1 MNAGLAMLKIRMA
14 LLEQLEET
22 LEEMP
27 MKRIGKPV
35 FFIVAILIFVVAVL
49 SVFGISTQYGDNK
62 TVYIKGIND
71 IRWGID
77 VRGGVDVTFTPS
89 DDAQNVTD
97 QNMASAEE
105 IIKQRLTSLNITD
118 SEVYTDTNKNR
129 IIVRFPWKEDEVD
142 FDPEAAVQE
151 LGDTAELT
159 FREGYEVNEEGLP
172 DGVTAENIIL
182 TGDMVD
188 EASAGY
194 SSEHGGYIVTLKLKS
209 EGATRFSEATERLA
223 ETNGVISIWM
233 DDDVISYP
241 TVNEHIS
248 TGEAII
254 SGNFT
259 ADEATSLAEK
269 INAGALPFSLKI
281 DSFST
286 ISPSLGEGAKDAM
299 LLAMAIA
306 FLAVCVYIT
315 IIYKLPGLV
324 ASIALLGQV
333 AFNFAAVSGFFPVFP
348 SFTLTL
354 PGLAGI
360 ILSVGMGVDAN
371 VITTERIKEELFAGK
386 SLDGAIN
393 SGFKNGFSAIFDGN
407 ITMIIVAIILM
418 GAFGPPTSIFS
429 KILTPLFFMFG
440 PSTAGTIYSFG
451 YTLMVGIILNFLMG
465 VTCSR
470 LMLKSLSRFK
480 AFRNPAL
487 YGGPKNAERV

>member
-89 DDAQNVTD
+89 DGAQNVTD

-129 IIVRFPWKEDEVD
+129 IIVRFPWKEDEED

-172 DGVTAENIIL
+172 DGVTAENVIL

-194 SSEHGGYIVTLKLKS
+194 SSENGGYIVTLKLKS

-259 ADEATSLAEK
+259 ADEATSWRKRSMRAHCR
-269 INAGALPFSLKI
+269 
-281 DSFST
+281 
-286 ISPSLGEGAKDAM
+286 
-299 LLAMAIA
+299 
-306 FLAVCVYIT
+306 FL
-315 IIYKLPGLV
+315 
-324 ASIALLGQV
+324 
-333 AFNFAAVSGFFPVFP
+333 
-348 SFTLTL
+348 
-354 PGLAGI
+354 
-360 ILSVGMGVDAN
+360 
-371 VITTERIKEELFAGK
+371 
-386 SLDGAIN
+386 
-393 SGFKNGFSAIFDGN
+393 
-407 ITMIIVAIILM
+407 
-418 GAFGPPTSIFS
+418 
-429 KILTPLFFMFG
+429 
-440 PSTAGTIYSFG
+440 
-451 YTLMVGIILNFLMG
+451 
-465 VTCSR
+465 
-470 LMLKSLSRFK
+470 
-480 AFRNPAL
+480 
-487 YGGPKNAERV
+487 